1 MSVMQTN
8 EPMSKHTSLSR
19 FAFALPPL
27 LLTVCILTATWKLA
41 FADRII
47 ARGDLLLYFY
57 PLRDYA
63 AQALREGRL
72 PLWNP
77 YTFMGA
83 PFLANS
89 QAGFFYPFNAL
100 MAWLPAEKAVSYS
113 IVLHLIIAALGMYA
127 LARAGL
133 KLGMLAA
140 FTSAITFGLGGY
152 LGAQVEHLNQLQV
165 LSWLPLQVLILYR
178 SGQSSRFALK
188 PILLLSLLIAL
199 QVLAGHTQSLYI
211 CLVALAVVALTRVL
225 PALSH
230 LHTFTLSHLHPFLLL
245 AIAGALAALM
255 CAAQLLPTLEL
266 SRESYRSGGM
276 TLGEVAS
283 FSWRPWVIGRALMP
297 GYGDS
302 LFPEYVAYIGAL
314 GLALAVLGVVNRDG
328 GWGTEDGFSSV
339 AASESPRHGFR
350 AVPSRLPSRSV
361 SALALVV
368 VGFILAM
375 GIVIAPLFNVLFY
388 WLPGFNL
395 FRAQARWLVVFA
407 LGISMLVGLGVQAL
421 SNGLSTSTRRL
432 WLLGWV
438 VLMGLVAGVVVIGAR
453 ISPEPEYASLPER
466 RVLMGWAIAA
476 GVSSLLVLLA
486 QVKLPRI
493 NLHPSIAV
501 LFTLALVG
509 ELLAAAQ
516 YQPYARASDREA
528 LTDLRPATA
537 HLLAGQ
543 RLGETGRVLALSGLF
558 FDPGDLPEQTLIYQT
573 QLDKDELYDRVI
585 ASKQKEVLSPNLSLY
600 YQLPSVDGYDGGL
613 LPTRRF
619 VNFASQFTP
628 TPRTG
633 TLDGRLREFLKAV
646 PSNRWLEQMAVRYV
660 IADKTQDIFVDGIY
674 YDMLF
679 SAAVS
684 PTLALTLAPYESTTL
699 GLVISAT
706 QIQPN
711 QVLATGQVQFADGTA
726 QPVELRAPGSADLL
740 TGPYFGVRIQWE
752 GRRIATALTLA
763 VQANVSS
770 LTLRGLTSIDDA
782 DHSFLAQM
790 IQTASPDGHTM
801 RVVHSGDVKIYENLD
816 VAPRALL
823 RDATG
828 PMTYTVE
835 LIEDAPERVT
845 LHVQTATPAQ
855 LVLRDACYPGWV
867 ARIDGGETPITCTDI
882 LFRQIEVPASTNLQT
897 IIFSYEPQSVRLG
910 LIISA
915 VGLLFWLVLGILSFV
930 HRRPKA

>member
-27 LLTVCILTATWKLA
+27 LLTVCILAATWKLA

-133 KLGMLAA
+133 KLGILAA

-230 LHTFTLSHLHPFLLL
+230 LHTFTLSHLHPLLLL
-245 AIAGALAALM
+245 AVAGVLAALM

-302 LFPEYVAYIGAL
+302 LFPEYVAYIGAF
-314 GLALAVLGVVNRDG
+314 GLALAVLGVVSGGGRGGSEAETTDG
-328 GWGTEDGFSSV
+328 GRRTTDSV
-339 AASESPRHGFR
+339 VVRRP
-350 AVPSRLPSRSV
+350 PSVV

-368 VGFILAM
+368 VGFVLAL

-395 FRAQARWLVVFA
+395 FRAQARWLVVFV
-407 LGISMLVGLGVQAL
+407 LGVSILVGLGVQAL
-421 SNGLSTSTRRL
+421 SSGLTTSTRRL

-438 VLMGLVAGVVVIGAR
+438 VLMGLLAGVVVIGVR

-466 RVLMGWAIAA
+466 RVLMGWVIAA
-476 GVSSLLVLLA
+476 GVSTLLVLLA

-493 NLHPSIAV
+493 NLHPFSAI

-684 PTLALTLAPYESTTL
+684 PTLALTLAPYESTAL

-740 TGPYFGVRIQWE
+740 AGPYFGVRIQWE

-790 IQTASPDGHTM
+790 IQTTGPDGHTM

-835 LIEDAPERVT
+835 LIEDAPERVA
-845 LHVQTATPAQ
+845 LRVQTAIPAQ

-867 ARIDGGETPITCTDI
+867 ARIDGSETSITCTDI
-882 LFRQIEVPASTNLQT
+882 LFRQIEVPASPNLQT
-897 IIFSYEPQSVRLG
+897 IVFSYEPQSVRLG